1 MAEVNKNLMQGLIKL
16 CHRLGFFYPVESN
29 GKFSS
34 CYRYGPFG
42 AEFRRNILHEWW
54 TAVSLGKTDI
64 YAVED
69 LYLEEPVEQD
79 GSRCHVTSDF
89 HTDRSS
95 RQLCHYLPT
104 LSLVGGRL
112 PFGIAQCWTHRHG
125 NEVMAA
131 GRNKFFQKY
140 DINAYPIGGVS
151 QQLLLQYFSG
161 AGEVTDVFTRWQRR
175 RMLWYRKFA
184 GTPSN
189 FTLSEVQQS
198 ESKVTDVTISFRIP
212 WEGQEAEEAIE
223 VISARGDADLKAL
236 ELRSGQSCQGK
247 DGRRSVLP
255 HLVECSSSLERV
267 MLAYLVDAYHLKERT
282 DTKGCIS
289 SKEVLRL
296 HPRLAPYKVAIVTGA
311 GQELRDLTDYLAVE
325 FANARLRMWYI
336 QGTATVGSHES
347 QYTRF
352 DEMGI
357 PYSISV
363 NENTVKTGVCLLRNR
378 DTTLKQQVHITE
390 LVKYVAKL
398 VQAY

>member
-95 RQLCHYLPT
+95 RN
-104 LSLVGGRL
+104 S
-112 PFGIAQCWTHRHG
+112 
-125 NEVMAA
+125 
-131 GRNKFFQKY
+131 
-140 DINAYPIGGVS
+140 GVS